1 MGITTTNGYHRIGYA
16 TGKNVNR
23 VSKKKT
29 ICLFIIV
36 LPIQSDNNKVYL
48 FIAVDQYFCGK
59 LHYFGYTVRRNT
71 QLESDF
77 HPLVYEPRGVSIP
90 Y

>member
-1 MGITTTNGYHRIGYA
+1 MEITTTNGYDRIGYV

-23 VSKKKT
+23 VSENKI
-29 ICLFIIV
+29 ICLFITV

-48 FIAVDQYFCGK
+48 FIAVDQYFRGK
-59 LHYFGYTVRRNT
+59 LHYFGYTVCRNT

-77 HPLVYEPRGVSIP
+77 HPLVYEPRGVSVP